1 MSTGTVEPGL
11 STGPSA
17 AETTAGSV
25 GGPPRRREGRIIGWT
40 NLITPLVVVVVGVGL
55 YLWVSGRSL
64 DTIESNIL
72 NRTNLVRATS
82 QHVYVSV
89 TIAVLVLLVSV
100 PLGVVVTRRR
110 TRWLAPGVL
119 VVANIGQSAPSLG
132 LLALVGIF
140 AIGFWPV
147 VLILTAYSSLSVLRN
162 TIVGLEGIDPGVLDA
177 CRGMGMSPAAIL
189 FQVELPLAVPVI
201 AAGARTA
208 LVLAVGTVPLGY
220 ALNAGGLGLPL
231 FGAIK
236 TNRPVATLTIAVM
249 IALLALVMDW
259 LGGVLQRAT
268 TPRGI
273 R

>member
-1 MSTGTVEPGL
+1 MSAGTAEAEA
-11 STGPSA
+11 TADSA
-17 AETTAGSV
+17 TQEMSGGSS
-25 GGPPRRREGRIIGWT
+25 GAPAKRQRRIIGWT
-40 NLITPLVVVVVGVGL
+40 NLITPLIAILVCTGL
-55 YLWVSGRSL
+55 YLYVHGQSL

-72 NRTNLVRATS
+72 NRANLVRATV
-82 QHVYVSV
+82 QHVYVSL
-89 TIAVLVLLVSV
+89 TIAILVIVVSV
-100 PLGVVVTRRR
+100 PLGVLVTRRK
-110 TRWLAPGVL
+110 TRWTAPGVL

-162 TIVGLEGIDPGVLDA
+162 TIVGIEGIDPGVLDA

-201 AAGARTA
+201 GAGARTA

-236 TNRPVATLTIAVM
+236 TNRPVATLTIAILIAVL
-249 IALLALVMDW
+249 ALLMDW
-259 LGGVLQRAT
+259 LGGVLQRAS